1 MKPEIL
7 SCEFSIEWQ
16 LAQAVRLDGTGN
28 VVKPEI
34 VNCEFSIERQLA
46 QAVRLDGTGN
56 ALTIHNS
63 QLAID
68 SDV

>member
-28 VVKPEI
+28 
-34 VNCEFSIERQLA
+34 
-46 QAVRLDGTGN
+46 G
-56 ALTIHNS
+56 LTIHNS
-63 QLAID
+63 QFATE